1 MNGHTT
7 SCRKLLVA
15 DMALKV
21 LSFLVL
27 HQYLLVVKFPIAVVT
42 PHLGSYPLLLLSHY
56 TLRLFPPL
64 LGLLLLLLT
73 GFVRLSR
80 ALSISLAFCLC
91 FGIWVFGGFLAPSV
105 ICGLFLFCFPYI
117 YIFIFLTHSKKC
129 FLTN

>member
-56 TLRLFPPL
+56 ALRLCPPSLLWVFFFFFFL
-64 LGLLLLLLT
+64 LGSL
-73 GFVRLSR
+73 VSLSR
-80 ALSISLAFCLC
+80 FVYLPRVSS
-91 FGIWVFGGFLAPSV
+91 VFWYLGFWGFLLS
-105 ICGLFLFCFPYI
+105 FCDLWFVFYFVSLV
-117 YIFIFLTHSKKC
+117 FIHLCKK
-129 FLTN
+129 